1 MEHYKTSMSPSRL
14 PDPSMWDD
22 KGRGYPDIAALGG
35 TKNSYCVAVGGQVM
49 GIAGTSAATP
59 VVAGVIAKLNE
70 IRLGRGDKPL
80 GFLNPWLY
88 QAATENPQV
97 FNDVTSGENNGGVF
111 GGGRRVMGFA
121 ATEGWD
127 PATGLGTP
135 NFAEMAKIV

>member
-1 MEHYKTSMSPSRL
+1 M
-14 PDPSMWDD
+14 
-22 KGRGYPDIAALGG
+22 G
-35 TKNSYCVAVGGQVM
+35 GGQVM

-111 GGGRRVMGFA
+111 GGGRRVMGLRRRRD
-121 ATEGWD
+121 GILQR
-127 PATGLGTP
+127 GLVRRTLRRWLRSC
-135 NFAEMAKIV
+135 